1 MDNASKNADDIRA
14 VRDRLRAE
22 LDVLDRLGQ
31 NLAANALSHAI
42 DLLND
47 GRGAIG
53 SDASLTDERRP

>member
-1 MDNASKNADDIRA
+1 MDNASTNADDIRA
-14 VRDRLRAE
+14 VRDRLRSE
-22 LDVLDRLGQ
+22 LRVLDRLGQ

-53 SDASLTDERRP
+53 SNASITGETSP